1 MKTIQID
8 NLYRASEMFD
18 KAMPK
23 TQWLI
28 DERIP
33 YGSLSALV
41 GESGVG
47 KSTFL
52 RQLAIAIASGKNSFL
67 NFKLNPKFKKVL
79 YISTED
85 GYTFTHAALMKQL
98 HMTPDRFDDKGILKE
113 KDDCLN
119 NIFFLFD
126 HEQIIDKLRH
136 ILKEEDFDLIIV
148 DAYSDIF
155 LGDMNQSNQ
164 VRTFLSYYTKLA
176 SEYGI
181 AILFMHHF
189 GKGMKSND
197 KHKILG
203 SAGFE
208 QKMRS
213 VLSLSRKDN
222 QIHLQTIKNNYL
234 SQAECQMAFHLEM
247 GDDLTFTVVD
257 SFHRDESRSGGSNTK
272 VYTLLN
278 EYTNYIKNLKSGHLN
293 FEIIRNRLEEEHNFK
308 VSVGTLHKA
317 VKLYQEE

>member
-136 ILKEEDFDLIIV
+136 ILKEEDFDLPL
-148 DAYSDIF
+148 ACKA
-155 LGDMNQSNQ
+155 
-164 VRTFLSYYTKLA
+164 LSIYC
-176 SEYGI
+176 
-181 AILFMHHF
+181 
-189 GKGMKSND
+189 
-197 KHKILG
+197 
-203 SAGFE
+203 
-208 QKMRS
+208 S
-213 VLSLSRKDN
+213 VNGVFTILSRGTSWCPMYPFTSST
-222 QIHLQTIKNNYL
+222 LEST
-234 SQAECQMAFHLEM
+234 FH
-247 GDDLTFTVVD
+247 G
-257 SFHRDESRSGGSNTK
+257 SRSSRAK
-272 VYTLLN
+272 RP
-278 EYTNYIKNLKSGHLN
+278 SFWMSSMH
-293 FEIIRNRLEEEHNFK
+293 
-308 VSVGTLHKA
+308 
-317 VKLYQEE
+317 